1 MALIRE
7 HTADDQWADH
17 GVLVIRDRDGDPGDE
32 DEYEDLG
39 LFGENAIDTLPGGT
53 IAHAGAG
60 WLWAS
65 SSDGEH
71 EVRLEAHDSPPPYNR
86 ADLDDWD
93 DVLETP
99 YRSLSGTVGL
109 ALLTGGDWDEHSLV
123 AGRPGRYRVRVCCRR
138 GAADSG
144 AEEGAYGETWRMQ
157 FWPAPGDA
165 EPPRWLARGRPPIGD
180 GSAVWSLVLDSVVN
194 DVLMAAQIATD
205 GHPEGVPL
213 ARITAAWTE
222 YRGPDASPRSP
233 LWPPPPRPPLPTGHR
248 DTDDFEARNHAELLA
263 DRAAS
268 ERAVAEMAAAFGLPA
283 PVTVGDV
290 LPLLAALGLLTV
302 REEGGEPMY
311 ATPAEPPRVRDVLN
325 LPAGKQAE
333 VDRQEAFYRYC
344 APATDLVSVA
354 LWTPAGR
361 VGAVPDLARRMLMS
375 ADEVRAVLRYAE
387 DEHALRVDDGD
398 PGDDASPLTLTV
410 LPRRDEE
417 PPDPPSWEEL
427 PHVVESYGP
436 ASIVAY
442 SRGTA
447 EGPADVEAPAQLNS
461 DLLAALQAFAD
472 DDPPTASG
480 LFIVSQPQR
489 RARPPL
495 PAGAPP
501 RAGIVTDGGKLVV
514 WRNDRAEVLARL
526 SADAF
531 GAVETPYG
539 IAVLDLTTSVLVRPD
554 GQTEVLATGAGYRWA
569 VSADGRRL
577 ALSQARWGRQPA
589 FALHVID
596 LADGSRQILRWPE
609 NLTVSGMY
617 DGGVYFSS
625 EQEGGQR
632 WTPGSDPESLPFSPA
647 RVDRITGAMLVDGQ
661 AEGADGWLVIA
672 QDGTRRNVPVTA
684 SADLAPGGTHLVDF
698 RYAPP
703 AVTLFDI
710 AAGGA
715 DPRVWWLPEGCD
727 TSSPHWPV
735 WEDTGH
741 LLFQRP
747 YQQGPAAVRLDIRTG
762 VVETVPLPGLD
773 DGAAD
778 DGAADNSPADNSP
791 ADDSAPDD
799 TSGDGI
805 ATFVESL
812 H

>member
-7 HTADDQWADH
+7 HTAEDQWADH

-32 DEYEDLG
+32 GEYEDLG
-39 LFGENAIDTLPGGT
+39 LFGENAIDTQPGGT

-86 ADLDDWD
+86 ADSDDWD

-123 AGRPGRYRVRVCCRR
+123 AGSAGLYRVRVCCRR
-138 GAADSG
+138 GAADCG
-144 AEEGAYGETWRMQ
+144 AEDGGYDQTWRLQ
-157 FWPAPGDA
+157 FWPAQGDA

-194 DVLMAAQIATD
+194 DVLMAAQIAAD
-205 GHPEGVPL
+205 GHPAGVSL
-213 ARITAAWTE
+213 ARISAAWTQ
-222 YRGPDASPRSP
+222 YRGPDASLRSP
-233 LWPPPPRPPLPTGHR
+233 LWPPPRPPLTSGHR
-248 DTDDFEARNHAELLA
+248 DTDEFEARNHAELLA
-263 DRAAS
+263 DQAAS

-283 PVTVGDV
+283 PVTVGDA

-302 REEGGEPMY
+302 REEGGELRY

-325 LPAGKQAE
+325 LPADKQAE

-344 APATDLVSVA
+344 APATDLASVA
-354 LWTPAGR
+354 LWTPAGH
-361 VGAVPDLARRMLMS
+361 VGTVPDLARRMLMS

-417 PPDPPSWEEL
+417 PADSPSWEEL

-447 EGPADVEAPAQLNS
+447 QGPADEEAPAELNS
-461 DLLAALQAFAD
+461 ELLAALQAFAD
-472 DDPPTASG
+472 DDPPIASG
-480 LFIVSQPQR
+480 LFVVSQPLR
-489 RARPPL
+489 PARPPM

-501 RAGIVTDGGKLVV
+501 RAGIVTDRGELVV
-514 WRNDRAEVLARL
+514 WRDGRAEVLARL

-531 GAVETPYG
+531 GAVETPHG

-569 VSADGRRL
+569 VSADGRLL

-596 LADGSRQILRWPE
+596 LVDGSRQILRWPE
-609 NLTVSGMY
+609 NLTVSGLY
-617 DGGVYFSS
+617 DGRVYFSS
-625 EQEGGQR
+625 EQEGGLR
-632 WTPGSDPESLPFSPA
+632 WMPGSDPEPLPFSPA

-710 AAGGA
+710 GAGGT

-735 WEDTGH
+735 WEDPGH

-747 YQQGPAAVRLDIRTG
+747 YQGDPAAVRLDIRTG
-762 VVETVPLPGLD
+762 VVEAVPLPGLD
-773 DGAAD
+773 ANA
-778 DGAADNSPADNSP
+778 
-791 ADDSAPDD
+791 
-799 TSGDGI
+799 GDGI
-805 ATFVESL
+805 ATFIESL
-812 H
+812 D